1 MRYDIKTRH
10 VRRRR
15 GGPEFGE
22 CATRVCSRGAGTS
35 RKFGQLTG
43 RHCHVIDSRPSPST
57 TFFFIDHFQCFYLY
71 HLTTSHARSSSFCR
85 DGTFDRT
92 PEVATDRRTLR
103 AMTADTAS
111 AKAPETTTTT
121 TTTKCDEEQG
131 SPESVLKTVDGVVK
145 PKRIERLP
153 RPDREAHDA
162 EIAALV
168 AITDEKQARIVEIKA
183 LVNAARER
191 RTTSSTANA
200 PLHEKVKALNAIANE
215 KIAQRDE
222 VRAELAANDER
233 RDRVREEANAMRAQS
248 KFLTNE
254 SIDQE
259 IARIDGKLAHET
271 MPLAQEKKL
280 VDQIKSLNKSRD
292 LVREYAE
299 KQALITAHDAR
310 RKACMDR
317 IKAKDAEINSIKAE
331 QAKIRAQLNE
341 VKSKDDTANADVP
354 KLIEEKNAAYE
365 VIKAKREE
373 INRLRAKQ
381 KKIEDNYWAREKLF
395 RAQQKEIK
403 QAQWEASQEERKAR
417 DEERKQWEKENAPEP
432 FEDEVSACDALL
444 AYLAK
449 WDTKKVDVSAVK
461 TTQLSRRNEDDE
473 DDMFAVSTA
482 YKKKS
487 KKSNGKSAP
496 SGNERIQH
504 SLDTLTFFS
513 KVKIAV
519 VAKVSDVPASL
530 DVIKAKKEEF
540 LERRKIKKE
549 RIAAGL
555 EDEDEKEKEEKAE
568 KGKEKSQKADGKKS
582 GGKGKKKGGK
592 KATRGLSVSL
602 VANENEQSVEVCVT
616 FNDEGK

>member
-1 MRYDIKTRH
+1 MSPHCPHIPDCPAFAASAKD
-10 VRRRR
+10 R
-15 GGPEFGE
+15 GQNV
-22 CATRVCSRGAGTS
+22 AA
-35 RKFGQLTG
+35 
-43 RHCHVIDSRPSPST
+43 D
-57 TFFFIDHFQCFYLY
+57 
-71 HLTTSHARSSSFCR
+71 R
-85 DGTFDRT
+85 DTHR
-92 PEVATDRRTLR
+92 E
-103 AMTADTAS
+103 MTAAS

-121 TTTKCDEEQG
+121 TTATTETKCDQQG
-131 SPESVLKTVDGVVK
+131 SPESVLKTVDGAEK

-153 RPDREAHDA
+153 RPDRAAHDA
-162 EIAALV
+162 EIAALT

-191 RTTSSTANA
+191 RATSSTTNA
-200 PLHEKVKALNAIANE
+200 PLLEKVKALNAIANE

-248 KFLTNE
+248 KFLTNA

-280 VDQIKSLNKSRD
+280 VEQIKSLNKSRD
-292 LVREYAE
+292 LVREYEE

-310 RKACMDR
+310 RKAFMDR

-331 QAKIRAQLNE
+331 QAKLRAQLNE
-341 VKSKDDTANADVP
+341 VKSKDDAANADVP

-449 WDTKKVDVSAVK
+449 WDAKKVAISAVK
-461 TTQLSRRNEDDE
+461 TTPSSRRDEDDE

-482 YKKKS
+482 YKKKG
-487 KKSNGKSAP
+487 KKSNGKSAT

-504 SLDTLTFFS
+504 SLDTLAFFS

-555 EDEDEKEKEEKAE
+555 EDEDEKENEEKAE
-568 KGKEKSQKADGKKS
+568 KGKEKSKKADGKKN

-602 VANENEQSVEVCVT
+602 VANETEQSVEVCVT

>member
-1 MRYDIKTRH
+1 
-10 VRRRR
+10 
-15 GGPEFGE
+15 
-22 CATRVCSRGAGTS
+22 
-35 RKFGQLTG
+35 
-43 RHCHVIDSRPSPST
+43 
-57 TFFFIDHFQCFYLY
+57 
-71 HLTTSHARSSSFCR
+71 
-85 DGTFDRT
+85 
-92 PEVATDRRTLR
+92 
-103 AMTADTAS
+103 
-111 AKAPETTTTT
+111 
-121 TTTKCDEEQG
+121 
-131 SPESVLKTVDGVVK
+131 
-145 PKRIERLP
+145 
-153 RPDREAHDA
+153 
-162 EIAALV
+162 
-168 AITDEKQARIVEIKA
+168 
-183 LVNAARER
+183 
-191 RTTSSTANA
+191 
-200 PLHEKVKALNAIANE
+200 
-215 KIAQRDE
+215 
-222 VRAELAANDER
+222 
-233 RDRVREEANAMRAQS
+233 
-248 KFLTNE
+248 
-254 SIDQE
+254 
-259 IARIDGKLAHET
+259 
-271 MPLAQEKKL
+271 
-280 VDQIKSLNKSRD
+280 
-292 LVREYAE
+292 
-299 KQALITAHDAR
+299 
-310 RKACMDR
+310 
-317 IKAKDAEINSIKAE
+317 
-331 QAKIRAQLNE
+331 
-341 VKSKDDTANADVP
+341 VP

>member
-1 MRYDIKTRH
+1 MCDSR
-10 VRRRR
+10 VLARR
-15 GGPEFGE
+15 GNEQE
-22 CATRVCSRGAGTS
+22 VR
-35 RKFGQLTG
+35 
-43 RHCHVIDSRPSPST
+43 T
-57 TFFFIDHFQCFYLY
+57 TD
-71 HLTTSHARSSSFCR
+71 RSSLSRHRFSAIPKYNILFYRSFSVFLFISPHYFTCPIVQLLPRR
-85 DGTFDRT
+85 DVFDRT

-200 PLHEKVKALNAIANE
+200 PLLEKVKALNAIANE